1 MTYEWD
7 TPEAVEAI
15 IPTLKENGVSTTAR
29 SRDGFIPAYLHY
41 RSPTRMESI
50 MAPGERVTWA
60 QKRELF
66 IRRTLAA
73 YKINPTYRRALSL
86 LAWAYTPRDYKYAS
100 RKSS

>member
-1 MTYEWD
+1 MTYKWD
-7 TPEAVEAI
+7 TPEEVEAV
-15 IPTLKENGVSTTAR
+15 IPMLKENGVSVIAQ
-29 SRDGFIPAYLHY
+29 SRDGFIPAYLRH
-41 RSPTRMESI
+41 RSPAKMETV

-86 LAWAYTPRDYKYAS
+86 MAWAYTPRDYKYAS
-100 RKSS
+100 G

>member
-1 MTYEWD
+1 MTYKWD
-7 TPEAVEAI
+7 TPEEVEAV
-15 IPTLKENGVSTTAR
+15 IPMLKENGVSVIAQ
-29 SRDGFIPAYLHY
+29 SRDGFIPAYLRH
-41 RSPTRMESI
+41 RSPTKMETV

-86 LAWAYTPRDYKYAS
+86 MAWAYTPRDYKYAS
-100 RKSS
+100 G